1 MNCGHSHQN
10 SPKGSLVVQINC
22 DLIYSFCANICYG
35 TLMHSSKEL
44 SYIETHSICWL
55 FNIPWSANFC
65 SVLPSIIYAT
75 LLLCYAISRKSIPWF
90 PNPLIRDCVWWGS
103 KNRESCCESMAGGA
117 KKGSVSV

>member
-10 SPKGSLVVQINC
+10 SLEGSLVVQINC
-22 DLIYSFCANICYG
+22 DLMYSFCANICYG

-44 SYIETHSICWL
+44 SYMETYSICWL

-75 LLLCYAISRKSIPWF
+75 LLLCVMLFLERVSPWF
-90 PNPLIRDCVWWGS
+90 PNPVIRDCVVCA
-103 KNRESCCESMAGGA
+103 RACVRA
-117 KKGSVSV
+117 